1 MPKNKEMIMDIQSI
15 HNVLI
20 ILHATAATISFFAG
34 CLLIFFPTYTS
45 NQRIFSLYWWSLI
58 GMVILL
64 MSAILIYWTQYST
77 IERIIFPGLLVL
89 AFYMLYRARSANH
102 LLGTQQ
108 NDWKH
113 NYIENIGFTLISLFE
128 GFIIVSG
135 LNSGIPG
142 WLVALIAI
150 LGVLVGRWLIGFAQR
165 RAGS

>member
-1 MPKNKEMIMDIQSI
+1 MDIQSI
-15 HNVLI
+15 HNVI
-20 ILHATAATISFFAG
+20 IIVHAAAATVSFFAG
-34 CLLIFFPTYTS
+34 CLLIFFPAYTS
-45 NQRIFSLYWWSLI
+45 NQRMFGLYWWALM

-64 MSAILIYWTQYST
+64 MGAILVYWTEYSN
-77 IERIIFPGLLVL
+77 IERIVFPGLLVL
-89 AFYMLYRARSANH
+89 AFYMLYRARNANH

-142 WLVALIAI
+142 WLVAIAAI
-150 LGVLVGRWLIGFAQR
+150 LGVLVGRWLIGLAQR
-165 RAGS
+165 RVG

>member
-1 MPKNKEMIMDIQSI
+1 MDIQSI
-15 HNVLI
+15 HNVI
-20 ILHATAATISFFAG
+20 IIVHAAAATVSFFAG
-34 CLLIFFPTYTS
+34 CLLIFSPAYTS
-45 NQRIFSLYWWSLI
+45 NQRMFSLYWWALM

-64 MSAILIYWTQYST
+64 MGAILVYWTEYSN
-77 IERIIFPGLLVL
+77 IERIVFPGLLVL
-89 AFYMLYRARSANH
+89 AFYMLYRARNANH

-142 WLVALIAI
+142 WLVAIAAI
-150 LGVLVGRWLIGFAQR
+150 LGVLVGRWLIGLAQR
-165 RAGS
+165 RVG